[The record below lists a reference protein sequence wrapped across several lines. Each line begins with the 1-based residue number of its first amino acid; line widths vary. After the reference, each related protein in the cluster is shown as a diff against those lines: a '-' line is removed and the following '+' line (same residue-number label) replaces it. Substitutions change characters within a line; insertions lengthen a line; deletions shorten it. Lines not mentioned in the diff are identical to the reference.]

1 MVPAW
6 CRCLRRVRALA
17 HHCGVSNACQVKLG
31 SCPECQS
38 NGPFTLNSE
47 HSVYRNY
54 QTLTLQETPGSVPAG
69 RVPRYKEVILLAD
82 LIDVARPGDEVDV
95 TGIYTNRFDVSLN
108 TRQGFPVFSTVIEAN
123 NVVKREVASS
133 AKAITEE
140 DKKALLK
147 LSHDPRIVERI
158 IKSIA
163 PSVYGQEHMKVRRR
177 RRRCSAVVR

>member
-1 MVPAW
+1 M
-6 CRCLRRVRALA
+6 
-17 HHCGVSNACQVKLG
+17 
-31 SCPECQS
+31 
-38 NGPFTLNSE
+38 
-47 HSVYRNY
+47 
-54 QTLTLQETPGSVPAG
+54 PAG

-147 LSHDPRIVERI
+147 LSQDPRIVERI

-163 PSVYGQEHMKVRRR
+163 PSVYGQEHMKVRGVAFGMGCVAARQCWRDPFPCAAMCTDRGCDVHVRR
-177 RRRCSAVVR
+177 RAQGQRPSSNPW